1 MNESE
6 KKELLDF
13 AYDVLKG
20 LFTGKRVDIP
30 TCNESFGA
38 FVTLRKKG
46 SLRGCI
52 GYMEPVAPLY
62 QMIALLV
69 KDAAFNDFRFPPLDE
84 SEVNDVSIE
93 ISLLTPL
100 KRIGSLDDFILG
112 RDGLIMS
119 LNGRKAVFLPEVAI
133 ETGWD
138 KKTFLE
144 QLSLKAG
151 LQSSAYLDPGAE
163 FRIFQ
168 AEVIRD
174 DL

>member
-1 MNESE
+1 
-6 KKELLDF
+6 
-13 AYDVLKG
+13 
-20 LFTGKRVDIP
+20 
-30 TCNESFGA
+30 
-38 FVTLRKKG
+38 
-46 SLRGCI
+46 
-52 GYMEPVAPLY
+52 
-62 QMIALLV
+62 
-69 KDAAFNDFRFPPLDE
+69 
-84 SEVNDVSIE
+84 
-93 ISLLTPL
+93 
-100 KRIGSLDDFILG
+100 
-112 RDGLIMS
+112 MS

-163 FRIFQ
+163 FSIFQ